1 MAAYKDSLTT
11 EPLPKK
17 ITPNPNPE
25 ASMLYLLLIAAFI
38 FFAAMAP
45 IKTTVT
51 FLVLL
56 TSILFVVKISTKFV
70 SGNNVS
76 LGDAFKAVGL
86 SLFFACIALFTLT
99 SFSNTTGI
107 HNFTDTAAIIV
118 IGLLF
123 SSYTAGFSVALGTKF
138 GSSAVIASIS
148 TAVSI
153 ALIAVSKI

>member
-1 MAAYKDSLTT
+1 M
-11 EPLPKK
+11 
-17 ITPNPNPE
+17 I
-25 ASMLYLLLIAAFI
+25 YLLLIVAFI

-45 IKTTVT
+45 IKTTIT
-51 FLVLL
+51 FLALLAAVLY
-56 TSILFVVKISTKFV
+56 VVKMSTKFV

-76 LGDAFKAVGL
+76 LGEAFKAVGL
-86 SLFFACIALFTLT
+86 SLLFACIALFTLT

-107 HNFTDTAAIIV
+107 HNFTGTAAIIV
-118 IGLLF
+118 TGLIF

-153 ALIAVSKI
+153 ALIAISGI